1 MKIGCAL
8 FLVCV
13 FFAVVSPVH
22 ASLTDAL
29 DGMFMSTG
37 TLPQAYESQTR
48 QGFVGGSYSLRT
60 PLKNMNII
68 SFAAPRLDAGCG
80 GIDLFMGSFSFIN
93 AEQFTNLIR
102 AIGANAVGYA
112 FKMAIQ
118 AICSQ
123 CAAVLTDLE
132 NKLNAL
138 NRALKNTCAIAN
150 AVVNDVGNAIA
161 GKDQAS
167 QVGTMLETAQ
177 GAVDDLFSSIQNLFS
192 DSNSAVKAAPEDNPN
207 AGNLVWKALFNNN
220 TAAFIGDP
228 TASVDDF
235 WGSNSLLMAQYIM
248 SITGSVII
256 PTDEDFSAEEDC
268 PSGARCDDRSVE
280 IGPKLTFKDLI
291 NGNTAEE
298 KPKYWKCNTTAD
310 QMSCQSPALADFNFI
325 GTRGYTNMMLF
336 GNADGPDYG
345 IESDSIVGRIM
356 AGETLNSAQQ
366 AFVNAISVPIL
377 KMLIDVQRE
386 PVALE
391 MIARTSA
398 PVIQEEMA
406 IALGTAI
413 LKAARSAFD
422 GQNNARKPDFFD
434 KNLKTVQDDMNAC
447 RAMNAQEHVQILK
460 ELKELVD
467 YVRQSMPA
475 SLS

>member
-1 MKIGCAL
+1 
-8 FLVCV
+8 
-13 FFAVVSPVH
+13 
-22 ASLTDAL
+22 
-29 DGMFMSTG
+29 
-37 TLPQAYESQTR
+37 
-48 QGFVGGSYSLRT
+48 
-60 PLKNMNII
+60 
-68 SFAAPRLDAGCG
+68 
-80 GIDLFMGSFSFIN
+80 
-93 AEQFTNLIR
+93 
-102 AIGANAVGYA
+102 
-112 FKMAIQ
+112 
-118 AICSQ
+118 
-123 CAAVLTDLE
+123 
-132 NKLNAL
+132 
-138 NRALKNTCAIAN
+138 
-150 AVVNDVGNAIA
+150 
-161 GKDQAS
+161 
-167 QVGTMLETAQ
+167 
-177 GAVDDLFSSIQNLFS
+177 
-192 DSNSAVKAAPEDNPN
+192 
-207 AGNLVWKALFNNN
+207 
-220 TAAFIGDP
+220 
-228 TASVDDF
+228 
-235 WGSNSLLMAQYIM
+235 
-248 SITGSVII
+248 
-256 PTDEDFSAEEDC
+256 
-268 PSGARCDDRSVE
+268 
-280 IGPKLTFKDLI
+280 
-291 NGNTAEE
+291 
-298 KPKYWKCNTTAD
+298 
-310 QMSCQSPALADFNFI
+310 
-325 GTRGYTNMMLF
+325 MMLF